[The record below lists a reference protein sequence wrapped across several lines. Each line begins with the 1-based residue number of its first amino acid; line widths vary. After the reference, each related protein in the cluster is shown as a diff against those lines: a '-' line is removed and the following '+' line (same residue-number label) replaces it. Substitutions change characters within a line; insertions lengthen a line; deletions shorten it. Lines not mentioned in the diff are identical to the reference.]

1 MLWLPA
7 ALIAVVSNLDNL
19 AVGLALGMR
28 DTRVSAAPNAVI
40 AMVTMAA
47 TAASMT
53 PGRVLSHAIPPSL
66 AAAIGASVIAGMGV
80 WTVFTSMPRERMP
93 RSRLASGIGRLR
105 SARSTLSGELPS
117 KDVISSRDALVL
129 GIALAANNVATGI
142 GAGIAG
148 VPPVTT
154 TLLAGALSLLCV
166 GGGSR
171 VGASLGRL
179 IGASAASLMSG
190 LILLGVGAAI
200 LAGAG

>member
-1 MLWLPA
+1 MLWLSA

-19 AVGLALGMR
+19 AAGVALGMR
-28 DTRVSAAPNAVI
+28 DTRVSAVPNAVI
-40 AMVTMAA
+40 AAVTMAA
-47 TAASMT
+47 TAVAMT

-66 AAAIGASVIAGMGV
+66 ATAIGASVISGMGA

-93 RSRLASGIGRLR
+93 RSRPTSGCGRLQN
-105 SARSTLSGELPS
+105 ARSPLGSEFLRS
-117 KDVISSRDALVL
+117 EVISSRDALVL
-129 GIALAANNVATGI
+129 GIALAANNVATGV

-171 VGASLGRL
+171 VGSSLGRL
-179 IGASAASLMSG
+179 IGGSAASLMSG